1 MRSAAARG
9 MQLHHKCRAGVATPY
24 SRAPAVLRVGVPDDA
39 VPWSAAWA
47 DYAPRD
53 YTDPCVEGRPWADPA
68 LGAPG
73 FAPAWNA
80 LDGGV
85 DRRSHEGEYAVDAA
99 AGRPLNPRGR
109 TGLAGRGVLGR
120 WGPNH
125 AADPIVTRWRPAPLG
140 AQGEG
145 AQGAAT
151 RVLQFVAIRR
161 RDSGEWALPG
171 GMVDPG
177 EAVSATLRREFL
189 EEALNV
195 LRDPARERLVGDFLS
210 GGGEVVYRGYV
221 DDPRNTDNAWME
233 TVASHFH
240 DERGD
245 SAGALPLEA
254 GDDAVGVRWMDLSA
268 DLKLYASH
276 SLFLR
281 AVAEK
286 MGVPW

>member
-1 MRSAAARG
+1 ML
-9 MQLHHKCRAGVATPY
+9 QLHHKCRSPVAAPY
-24 SRAPAVLRVGVPDDA
+24 SRAPSVLRLAVADGA
-39 VPWSAAWA
+39 VPWSAPWP

-53 YTDPCVEGRPWADPA
+53 YTDPCVDGKPWADPA
-68 LGAPG
+68 ADAEG
-73 FAPAWNA
+73 FAPRWNA

-85 DRRSHEGEYAVDAA
+85 DRRSHDGEYAVEG
-99 AGRPLNPRGR
+99 GRPRNPRGR

-125 AADPIVTRWRPAPLG
+125 AADPIVTRWRPG
-140 AQGEG
+140 ADGG
-145 AQGAAT
+145 A

-177 EAVSATLRREFL
+177 EAVSTTLRREFL
-189 EEALNV
+189 EEAMNV
-195 LRDPARERLVGDFLS
+195 LQDPGREKLVGDLFSS
-210 GGGEVVYRGYV
+210 GGDVVYRGYV

-240 DERGD
+240 DEKGD
-245 SAGALPLEA
+245 GVAALPLEA
-254 GDDAVGVRWMDLSA
+254 GDDAVGVRWTDLSA

-276 SLFLR
+276 SQFLK
-281 AVAEK
+281 AVADK
-286 MGVPW
+286 MGVAWGA

>member
-1 MRSAAARG
+1 MRVAR
-9 MQLHHKCRAGVATPY
+9 MLHHKCRAAAATPY
-24 SRAPAVLRVGVPDDA
+24 SRAPAVQRLGVRDELVAWSRPWPDY
-39 VPWSAAWA
+39 VPA
-47 DYAPRD
+47 D
-53 YTDPCVEGRPWADPA
+53 YTDPSVLGRPWADPP

-73 FAPAWNA
+73 FSPAFNA
-80 LDGGV
+80 LDGAV
-85 DRRSHEGEYAVDAA
+85 DRRSHEGAYEVRD
-99 AGRPLNPRGR
+99 GRPLNPRGR

-125 AADPIVTRWRPAPLG
+125 AADPIVTRWRPG
-140 AQGEG
+140 AGP
-145 AQGAAT
+145 ADS

-195 LRDPARERLVGDFLS
+195 LQDPAKEAMVGDFFAA
-210 GGGEVVYRGYV
+210 GEVVYRGYV

-240 DERGD
+240 DEQGT
-245 SAGALPLEA
+245 AVGALALEA
-254 GDDAVGVRWMDLSA
+254 GDDAVGVRWMDLTA
-268 DLKLYASH
+268 GLRLYASH
-276 SLFLR
+276 SHFLK

-286 MGVPW
+286 MGMAW